1 MSKLDPL
8 RQAVAVSPDNVPLL
22 LLLDHACLDEWSLD
36 EARSVFER
44 VVSLDPT
51 KPEARVGIARI
62 LHLSGK
68 TSEAVVRT
76 EALIVQYPQFAPAH
90 LLLARLHAGEGNLEA
105 ARASYE
111 RALALDPTGKD
122 PALEKELNG
131 AAPKPAEPGKVT
143 VSGPAWTS
151 ESDDEEKAAD
161 SAEVERPNL

>member
-8 RQAVAVSPDNVPLL
+8 RQAVAVSPDNIPLL
-22 LLLDHACLDEWSLD
+22 LLLAHSCLDEWSLD

-44 VVSLDPT
+44 VLTLDPA

-90 LLLARLHAGEGNLEA
+90 LLLARLHAGEGNLDA
-105 ARASYE
+105 ARTSYQ
-111 RALALDPTGKD
+111 RALAIDPTSKD
-122 PALEKELNG
+122 PSLEKELNG
-131 AAPKPAEPGKVT
+131 VAPKASEPERVT
-143 VSGPAWTS
+143 VSGPGW
-151 ESDDEEKAAD
+151 
-161 SAEVERPNL
+161 